1 MDIAAGDVING
12 TAGSKTAT
20 MTIPQPFSASYDYVA
35 DTVCGQAPTGAQVQ
49 VDLYGYG
56 TQWPTADGSNNYCAT
71 FSGNPGIEAEGEV
84 RIELPL
90 GHTAHIRT
98 RTPTTSL
105 WLNKRSDGQPP
116 SGGYHR
122 YTLRVGN
129 DERADVAA
137 SGVVLT
143 DTLPAGMTYVSA
155 SPSPATVT
163 GNTVVWNLGTI
174 APGTERE
181 ITLTVSVAG
190 SVPINTELENCAEV
204 TAAGWERDTGNNKS
218 CDRRQVTENLA
229 DLSIGG
235 WVSPGDPAAGADY
248 VYQIQYNN
256 NRPAGSRNVR
266 ITDTLPDRHD
276 LRVGVAS
283 RRVDRGYE
291 PGRQDHLAN
300 RLPARPERPLPGAAA
315 AHGQRAEPGHD
326 QLHNRVEITGEA
338 PDADPNNNVWE
349 NDAGV
354 KDPYVNL
361 RSTRGTPTAHRW
373 PATSTPRGSA
383 CATTAT

>member
-1 MDIAAGDVING
+1 MKGTVTAWSDREGSFGTRFQDAAGHEVDIVAGDVING

-20 MTIPQPFSASYDYVA
+20 MTIPQPFSASYDYAA
-35 DTVCGQAPTGAQVQ
+35 DKVCGQAPTGAQVQ

-56 TQWPTADGSNNYCAT
+56 TQWPPVVGSEYCAT
-71 FSGNPGIEAEGEV
+71 FTGNPGIEAEGEV

-116 SGGYHR
+116 AGGYHR

-129 DERADVAA
+129 DGQADVAA

-143 DTLPAGMTYVSA
+143 DILPAGMTYVSA
-155 SPSPATVT
+155 SPSPTTVT
-163 GNTVVWNLGTI
+163 GNTVIWNLGTI

-181 ITLTVSVAG
+181 ITLTVSVAS

-204 TAAGWERDTGNNKS
+204 AAAGWERDTGNNKS
-218 CDRRQVTENLA
+218 CDRRQVTENQA

-235 WVSPGDPAAGADY
+235 GVSPGDPAAGADY

-266 ITDTLPDRHD
+266 ITDTLPRRHH

-283 RRVDRGYE
+283 RRVDRGYQ

-300 RLPARPERPLPGAAA
+300 RLPARLERPLPGAAA
-315 AHGQRAEPGHD
+315 AHGQRSEPGHD
-326 QLHNRVEITGEA
+326 SFTTASRLQGK
-338 PDADPNNNVWE
+338 PPM
-349 NDAGV
+349 
-354 KDPYVNL
+354 P
-361 RSTRGTPTAHRW
+361 TPTT
-373 PATSTPRGSA
+373 TSGRTTPG
-383 CATTAT
+383 